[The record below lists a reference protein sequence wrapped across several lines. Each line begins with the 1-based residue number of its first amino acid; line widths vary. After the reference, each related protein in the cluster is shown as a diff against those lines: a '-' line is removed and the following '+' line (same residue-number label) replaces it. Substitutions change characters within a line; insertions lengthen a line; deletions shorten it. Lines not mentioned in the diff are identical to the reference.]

1 MKTVVALLALG
12 ALVAATYVYAAVVR
26 TPEAPPPAPAPAFH
40 DPVEECLRAW
50 HCAGPVDIHE
60 MTTGELYG
68 EYICDPGILFL
79 KERGPVL

>member
-26 TPEAPPPAPAPAFH
+26 TPEAMPSMPPVLQ